1 MQIIKV
7 LLQKVFQTIQNLT
20 KNALPKYYKNPS
32 NHKEFYINVFDVKNN
47 SGWNVSLQTNYSAI
61 AYNIG
66 TGAQANE
73 ILKQTCN

>member
-20 KNALPKYYKNPS
+20 KN
-32 NHKEFYINVFDVKNN
+32 FYINVFDVKNN
-47 SGWNVSLQTNYSAI
+47 SGWNVSLQTNYSTI

-73 ILKQTCN
+73 ISKQTCN